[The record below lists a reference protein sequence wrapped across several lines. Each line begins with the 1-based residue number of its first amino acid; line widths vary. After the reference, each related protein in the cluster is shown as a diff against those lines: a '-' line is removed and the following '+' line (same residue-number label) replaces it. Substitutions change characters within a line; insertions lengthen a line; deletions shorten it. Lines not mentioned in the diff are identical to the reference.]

1 MPVLNGD
8 EQHLSRLQHTFKIRS
23 RGKLREPLCVWILHL
38 YLHGRSQKLEMLL
51 TFAGST
57 CTTSMDCQSHLTGI
71 VKELGLMRVQL
82 VSVLWGIKTDI
93 FASHH
98 LIYVQGKPHVVK

>member
-1 MPVLNGD
+1 
-8 EQHLSRLQHTFKIRS
+8 
-23 RGKLREPLCVWILHL
+23 
-38 YLHGRSQKLEMLL
+38 
-51 TFAGST
+51 
-57 CTTSMDCQSHLTGI
+57 MDCQSHLTGI

-98 LIYVQGKPHVVK
+98 LIYAQGKPHVVKQL